1 MGEPADPSVILDEWR
16 AKLDELAGRWRGD
29 AVRVRERAGVSME
42 KIAKEL
48 GLVTRRE
55 FDELELRLA
64 QLEHRLS
71 LLERDG

>member
-1 MGEPADPSVILDEWR
+1 MAEPADPEAIVDEWR

-29 AVRVRERAGVSME
+29 AVRVRERAGVSIE
-42 KIAKEL
+42 KVAKDL

>member
-1 MGEPADPSVILDEWR
+1 MGEPADPTVNLDEWR

-29 AVRVRERAGVSME
+29 AVRVRERAGVSIE
-42 KIAKEL
+42 KIAKDL

-55 FDELELRLA
+55 YDELELRIA

>member
-1 MGEPADPSVILDEWR
+1 
-16 AKLDELAGRWRGD
+16 
-29 AVRVRERAGVSME
+29 VRERASVSIE
-42 KIAKEL
+42 KVAKDL